1 MKKEHRCDNLSVK
14 TGRRRAAVEKRI
26 VVICIMILLLAVA
39 SLRIVSST
47 YENTHREQID
57 HEQEVLLP
65 K

>member
-1 MKKEHRCDNLSVK
+1 M
-14 TGRRRAAVEKRI
+14 EKRI

-39 SLRIVSST
+39 FLRIVSST
-47 YENTHREQID
+47 YENMHREQIG